1 MRKSLI
7 SACALAAT
15 IFGATLTAVSLSGSP
30 ALAGPITAGDPALA
44 PYTLQYG
51 DFSIVSLQFADEGTG
66 TTNYFV
72 GSSPGMLRNDIVV
85 GTGAGG
91 MFGNGTP
98 GAAMTL
104 PGADNPYSTPNG
116 AANAFFATGNATSAP
131 HPGPTGQFSQ
141 DTGNSWNILVST
153 LDGALGGQ
161 TPVFY
166 FNLNETGTTNVLS
179 GTDLLI
185 WVKASL
191 VNPSGGTDASFY
203 LAGNPFDP
211 NGAGF
216 GKAQSILNGG
226 PDATLAYP
234 DPTASACNPANPAF
248 GCVFDPQDPRWT
260 YVHGDICTNGAT
272 FLHYGSCI
280 MSDPA
285 GAASVNQNLGANQ
298 AAFAGYS
305 LTLDSLLLNPA
316 FANDTLQLDWR
327 MADEDNGYE
336 QLFILAGGIPVQV
349 PEPLTISL
357 FGVGIV
363 GAAAL
368 FRRKKANKS

>member
-1 MRKSLI
+1 MRKSLLK
-7 SACALAAT
+7 ALALTASLV
-15 IFGATLTAVSLSGSP
+15 GATLTAVSLSGSP

-51 DFSIVSLQFADEGTG
+51 DFSIVSLQFADTGTG
-66 TTNYFV
+66 TNNYFV
-72 GSSPGMLRNDIVV
+72 ASSPGQLRNNIVV

-91 MFGNGTP
+91 AFGNGTA
-98 GAAMTL
+98 GGAMTL
-104 PGADNPYSTPNG
+104 AGADAPYQTETG
-116 AANAFFATGNATSAP
+116 AFTSFFGTGNATSAP
-131 HPGPTGQFSQ
+131 HPGPTGQFSN

-153 LDGALGGQ
+153 LNTALGGQ

-166 FNLNETGTTNVLS
+166 FNLNENGVNDVLS

-185 WVKASL
+185 WVKVSL
-191 VNPSGGTDASFY
+191 VNSSGGTDATYY

-211 NGAGF
+211 NGAAD
-216 GKAQSILNGG
+216 GKALSILNGG
-226 PDATLAYP
+226 PDPTTAYP
-234 DPTASACNPANPAF
+234 DPTASSCDPANPAF
-248 GCVFDPQDPRWT
+248 GCVYDPQDPRWT
-260 YVHGDICTNGAT
+260 YVHGNICTDGAT

-280 MSDPA
+280 SADPS
-285 GAASVNQNLGANQ
+285 GAQTVKQDLGANQ

-305 LTLDSLLLNPA
+305 LSLDSLLLNPLYSG
-316 FANDTLQLDWR
+316 DTLQLDWR

-336 QLFILAGGIPVQV
+336 QLFILAGGIPTQL

-357 FGVGIV
+357 FGVGFV

-368 FRRKKANKS
+368 FRRKKAKS